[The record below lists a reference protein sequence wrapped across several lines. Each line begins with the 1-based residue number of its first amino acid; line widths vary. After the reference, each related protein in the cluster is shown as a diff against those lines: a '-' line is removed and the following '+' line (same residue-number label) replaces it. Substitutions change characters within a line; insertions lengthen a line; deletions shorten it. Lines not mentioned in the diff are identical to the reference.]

1 MGETMKEFT
10 PDELAEYN
18 GASGKPI
25 YVAYDGKVYDVSESK
40 LWRNGVHMKRH
51 HAGNELTTDIQAAPH
66 ENDVLE
72 RYPQVGIL
80 KKVVDERD
88 IPRAIDWL
96 ITRYPMLRRHPH
108 PMTVHFPIV
117 FMFST
122 TVFNLLYLIFD
133 HKEFETTAFHCL
145 VGGILFSVVAISTGL
160 YTWWLNYMAKM
171 LKPVKIKIPLSLIM
185 LAVAVVIFIWRVM
198 VPDVMDSLQ
207 GLNIIYLLLVLS
219 LSVLVTIIGWNG
231 AHMTFPVEKE

>member
-1 MGETMKEFT
+1 MKEFT

-18 GASGKPI
+18 GAGGKPI
-25 YVAYDGKVYDVSESK
+25 YVAYDGNVYDVSESK

-66 ENDVLE
+66 EKDVLE
-72 RYPQVGIL
+72 RFPQVGIL
-80 KKVVDERD
+80 KKVADERD

-96 ITRYPMLRRHPH
+96 ITRYPMFRRHPH

-122 TVFNLLYLIFD
+122 TVFNLLYLIFE

-145 VGGILFSVVAISTGL
+145 AGGILFSVVAISTGL
-160 YTWWLNYMAKM
+160 YTWWLNYMARM
-171 LKPVKIKIPLSLIM
+171 LKPVRIKIPLSLIM
-185 LAVAVVIFIWRVM
+185 LAVAVIIFIWRVM

-207 GLNIIYLLLVLS
+207 GLNIVYLLLVLS
-219 LSVLVTIIGWNG
+219 LAVLVTIIGWNG
-231 AHMTFPVEKE
+231 AQMTFPVEKE